1 MTVGGAGA
9 GGGSGSGDD
18 KKDKKKEGDKKDD
31 EGGDDGEYDPMQIKT
46 FKLRGKNFP
55 RPWAGIAGDIRKRAP
70 FFLSDFVDGLNGQV
84 RNN

>member
-31 EGGDDGEYDPMQIKT
+31 EGGDDCEYDPMQIKT
-46 FKLRGKNFP
+46 FKLKGKNLQE
-55 RPWAGIAGDIRKRAP
+55 R
-70 FFLSDFVDGLNGQV
+70 LSS
-84 RNN
+84 